1 MFFVAD
7 LGDIKKGKVT
17 DVYFERTLEILKKKG
32 IDKWVRAEFIVKR
45 LPDNIPWAVF
55 SGIEEVSQ
63 VVDGLKVKIRA
74 MRESTVIKPYQP
86 VLEIEGM
93 YTDFGVMETAILGLI
108 CQASGVATKAARCK
122 KAAGNKPVISF
133 GARRVHPAI
142 APMVERSAFVGGCD
156 GVSVVYDAETI
167 GEEPTGTMPHA
178 LILIIG
184 DTVDALNAF
193 DEVID
198 KKIKRVAL
206 IDTFN
211 DEKVEALRVA
221 DALKEKLYA
230 VRLDTPSTRR
240 GDFLKILEEV
250 RWELNIRGYGHV
262 KIFVSGGIDE
272 KKILQLNQYA
282 DSYGVG
288 TTITNAKV
296 IDFAM
301 DIIEIE
307 GKPVAKRGKMSGAK
321 RVLRCLS
328 CYKDKVVPLDQNID
342 SRCDCGGEYADLL
355 NPWYENGKF
364 SEKGATPQAIR
375 KYVLEQ
381 LKALEI

>member
-1 MFFVAD
+1 MFFVANLD
-7 LGDIKKGKVT
+7 DIKKGKVT
-17 DVYFERTLEILKKKG
+17 DVYFERTLEILKKKN

-45 LPDNIPWAVF
+45 LPDNIPWAIF
-55 SGIEEVSQ
+55 AGTEEVSQ
-63 VVDGLKVKIRA
+63 VVDGLNVKIRS
-74 MRESTVIKPYQP
+74 MQEGTVIKPYQP
-86 VLEIEGM
+86 VFEIEGM
-93 YTDFGVMETAILGLI
+93 YTEFGVMETAILGLI
-108 CQASGVATKAARCK
+108 CQSSGVATKAARCK

-142 APMVERSAFVGGCD
+142 APMVERSAFIGGCD

-167 GEEPTGTMPHA
+167 GEEPAGTMPHA

-184 DTVDALNAF
+184 DTVDATLAF

-211 DEKVEALRVA
+211 DEKIEALRVA

-321 RVLRCLS
+321 RVLRCMS
-328 CYKDKVVPLDQNID
+328 CCKDKVVPLDQHID
-342 SRCDCGGEYADLL
+342 SRCDCGGEYVDLL
-355 NPWYENGKF
+355 NPWYEKGKF
-364 SEKGATPQAIR
+364 LEKGRTPQAIR

>member
-7 LGDIKKGKVT
+7 LDDIKKGKVT
-17 DVYFERTLEILKKKG
+17 DVYFERTLEILKKKS

-45 LPDNIPWAVF
+45 LPDNIPWAIF
-55 SGIEEVSQ
+55 SGTEEVSQ
-63 VVDGLKVKIRA
+63 VVDGLNVKIRS
-74 MRESTVIKPYQP
+74 MREGTVIKPYQP

-93 YTDFGVMETAILGLI
+93 YTEFGVMETAILGLI
-108 CQASGVATKAARCK
+108 CQSSGVATKAARCK

-142 APMVERSAFVGGCD
+142 APMVERSAFIGGCD

-167 GEEPTGTMPHA
+167 GEEPAGTMPHA

-184 DTVDALNAF
+184 DTVDATLAF

-296 IDFAM
+296 VDFAM

-321 RVLRCLS
+321 RVLRCMS
-328 CYKDKVVPLDQNID
+328 CCKDKVVPLDQNID
-342 SRCDCGGEYADLL
+342 SRCDCGGEYVDLL
-355 NPWYENGKF
+355 NPWYEKGKF
-364 SEKGATPQAIR
+364 LEKGKTPQAIR

>member
-1 MFFVAD
+1 
-7 LGDIKKGKVT
+7 
-17 DVYFERTLEILKKKG
+17 FERTLEILKKKS

-45 LPDNIPWAVF
+45 LPDNIPWAIF
-55 SGIEEVSQ
+55 SGTEEVSQ
-63 VVDGLKVKIRA
+63 VVDGLNVKIRS
-74 MRESTVIKPYQP
+74 MREGTVIKPYQP

-93 YTDFGVMETAILGLI
+93 YTEFGVMETAILGLI
-108 CQASGVATKAARCK
+108 CQSSGVATKAARCK

-142 APMVERSAFVGGCD
+142 APMVERSAFIGGCD

-167 GEEPTGTMPHA
+167 GEEPAGTMPHA

-184 DTVDALNAF
+184 DTVDATLAF

-296 IDFAM
+296 VDFAM

-321 RVLRCLS
+321 RVLRCMS
-328 CYKDKVVPLDQNID
+328 CCKDKVVPLDQNID
-342 SRCDCGGEYADLL
+342 SRCDCGGEYVDLL
-355 NPWYENGKF
+355 NPWYEKGKF
-364 SEKGATPQAIR
+364 LEKGKTPQAIR